1 MCRASPVNRLTCL
14 VRILQTVFKTFIQ
27 RIGKAM
33 RMKVIDLLPR
43 PHAPNA
49 AAENFH
55 YLHKKDLRHTNT
67 IFQIIH
73 SSLND
78 VFYMFYDH
86 T

>member
-33 RMKVIDLLPR
+33 RMKVIDLRPR

-55 YLHKKDLRHTNT
+55 YLPKISLFAQKSSSSYKYDIPN
-67 IFQIIH
+67 H
-73 SSLND
+73 SQQ
-78 VFYMFYDH
+78 FK
-86 T
+86 